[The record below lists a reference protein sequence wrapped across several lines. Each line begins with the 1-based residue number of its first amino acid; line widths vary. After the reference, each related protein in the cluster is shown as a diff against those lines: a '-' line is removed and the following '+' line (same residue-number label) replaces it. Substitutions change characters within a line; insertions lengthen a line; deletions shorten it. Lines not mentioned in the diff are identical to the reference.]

1 MTAVPISFFSVYD
14 ADSGWNEWRL
24 CVGVG
29 DAGATGTQRRE
40 KPRGGGKEG
49 KEKRGGRERKE
60 GKALRKKE
68 AQ

>member
-1 MTAVPISFFSVYD
+1 MLTVAGMNGD
-14 ADSGWNEWRL
+14 